1 MTFRARAAVLGAFVV
16 LLIVGTFFEDENT
29 RPMSAT
35 TFGTVPGGYGAVYD
49 LLTELGLA
57 VGRSYVLP
65 TAPGPPATRWW
76 LEARGACREPTWPP
90 LSWVEA
96 GGAAVLLFGGTGSEP
111 CQLSA
116 DVRVPARV
124 AVDAACAGPH
134 QVAGDL
140 GPRTLDVAGLAAFV
154 DAGDWTVRARV
165 GERPFVLERRLGDGV
180 VVVVADAGFLSNAS
194 LDRADAAP
202 LAVDLVRA
210 YGVPVFDEH
219 ELGPVAGGG
228 TLAYLARSPALGV
241 FLGLALT
248 GVLFAWQG
256 ALVPAR
262 QVEERDLGAPRLDAF
277 VDAVAALYARSGDHA
292 RVLARYRTLTVRRL
306 QRRFGLAADAPAA
319 AVRARLRRH
328 VPTDPAAVELLFA
341 EDGAVSEA
349 GLRDAACALDR
360 LARGVGA

>member
-1 MTFRARAAVLGAFVV
+1 MTSRTRAAVVGAFVL
-16 LLIVGTFFEDENT
+16 LLIAGMFFEEDT

-35 TFGTVPGGYGAVYD
+35 TFGTVPGGYGALYD
-49 LLTELGLA
+49 LLTELDLA
-57 VGRSYVLP
+57 AGRSYVLP
-65 TAPGPPATRWW
+65 TATGPPATRWW

-90 LSWVEA
+90 LSWVER
-96 GGAAVLLFGGTGSEP
+96 GGAAVLLFAGNGSEP
-111 CQLSA
+111 CQLAA
-116 DVRVPARV
+116 DVWVPRRVEIDTAHGERHV
-124 AVDAACAGPH
+124 R
-134 QVAGDL
+134 GDL
-140 GPRTLDVAGLAAFV
+140 GPRTLENAHLAGFA
-154 DAGDWTVRARV
+154 DAGDWWVRASI
-165 GERPFVLERRLGDGV
+165 GERPVVLERRVGDGV
-180 VVVVADAGFLSNAS
+180 VVAVADAAFLSNAS

-262 QVEERDLGAPRLDAF
+262 QVEERDLGAPRLDTF

-319 AVRARLRRH
+319 ALRARLRRH
-328 VPTDPAAVELLFA
+328 ARIDPAALELLFA
-341 EDGAVSEA
+341 EDGAVSEE
-349 GLRDAACALDR
+349 GLRDAARALDR
-360 LARGVGA
+360 LARSVGA